1 MKNTILNLQDLFLN
15 NARKEK
21 IPVTIYLVNGVQVK
35 GIVRGFDSYVIM
47 IEGENKQQNM
57 IYKHA
62 VSTIL
67 PSKSINLQNNNIQ
80 QSNNN
85 HNKLEHRTTTGIISK
100 KHN

>member
-21 IPVTIYLVNGVQVK
+21 ILVTIYLVNGVQVK

-85 HNKLEHRTTTGIISK
+85 HNKEIYR
-100 KHN
+100 

>member
-1 MKNTILNLQDLFLN
+1 MKTINLQDVFLN

-35 GIVRGFDSYVIM
+35 GQVMGFDSYVI
-47 IEGENKQQNM
+47 ILSDEKNHQNM

-67 PSKSINLQNNNIQ
+67 PAKNINLQNNQ
-80 QSNNN
+80 
-85 HNKLEHRTTTGIISK
+85 K
-100 KHN
+100 

>member
-21 IPVTIYLVNGVQVK
+21 ILVTIYLVNGVQVK

-67 PSKSINLQNNNIQ
+67 PSKSINLQNNNSQ
-80 QSNNN
+80 QLNNN
-85 HNKLEHRTTTGIISK
+85 HNK
-100 KHN
+100 